1 MAVRVLQ
8 YIGEGGKKAGTAET
22 TSHTNGYRDQEP
34 VWRITR
40 KKSNDTHGFRC
51 DLHIGNGLEA

>member
-22 TSHTNGYRDQEP
+22 ASHTNGYRDQ
-34 VWRITR
+34 
-40 KKSNDTHGFRC
+40 
-51 DLHIGNGLEA
+51 